1 MSTAFRLTVG
11 LALAALVA
19 GCGANKTLGPQK
31 DLGEFRLGH
40 NVVIADNAET
50 IPLSRDVDVN
60 ELEEVMITEIDKR
73 LGRYEGRQLYHVG
86 VTVAGYFIAPPGV
99 PVVASPKSVMI
110 LLVNVWDDAAQKKL
124 TDEPHQITVFE
135 SAGIGTLAGSGYLQN
150 SDEQVLDLVQNA
162 VAGIEDFIEENPDW
176 FKAKPG
182 LEEELRN
189 VVIEESGGTEAIS
202 GAGAV
207 VATPQTAIHTS
218 PAQSG
223 DKPKPRPLPL

>member
-1 MSTAFRLTVG
+1 MSTVVRWIAGMV
-11 LALAALVA
+11 LAALVA
-19 GCGANKTLGPQK
+19 GCGANKTLSTQK

-50 IPLSRDVDVN
+50 VAASRKVDVN
-60 ELEEVMITEIDKR
+60 EMEEVITAEIDKR

-86 VTVAGYFIAPPGV
+86 VTVAGYYIATPGV
-99 PVVASPKSVMI
+99 PVVVSPKSVMI

-135 SAGIGTLAGSGYLQN
+135 SAGIGTLVGSGYLLN
-150 SDEQVLDLVQNA
+150 SDEQVLDLAQNA
-162 VAGIEDFIEENPDW
+162 VAEIEAFIEENPDW

-182 LEEELRN
+182 LEQELRT
-189 VVIEESGGTEAIS
+189 VAIEESS
-202 GAGAV
+202 GADAAAAASAAV
-207 VATPQTAIHTS
+207 AIPEASSQTE
-218 PAQSG
+218 PAKSD

>member
-1 MSTAFRLTVG
+1 MSTVVRWIAGMV
-11 LALAALVA
+11 LAALVA
-19 GCGANKTLGPQK
+19 GCGANKTLSTQK

-50 IPLSRDVDVN
+50 VAASRKVDVN
-60 ELEEVMITEIDKR
+60 EMEEVITAEIDKR

-86 VTVAGYFIAPPGV
+86 VTVAGYYIATPGV
-99 PVVASPKSVMI
+99 PVVVSPKSVMI

-135 SAGIGTLAGSGYLQN
+135 SAGIGTLVGSGYLLN
-150 SDEQVLDLVQNA
+150 SDEQVLDLAQNA
-162 VAGIEDFIEENPDW
+162 VAEIEAFIEENPDW

-182 LEEELRN
+182 LEQELRT
-189 VVIEESGGTEAIS
+189 VVIEESS
-202 GAGAV
+202 GADAAAAASAAV
-207 VATPQTAIHTS
+207 AIPEASSQTE
-218 PAQSG
+218 PAKSD

>member
-1 MSTAFRLTVG
+1 MSTAFRLILCLT
-11 LALAALVA
+11 LAVVVA
-19 GCGANKTLGPQK
+19 GCGANKTLGSKK

-60 ELEEVMITEIDKR
+60 EMEDVMIAEIDKR

-124 TDEPHQITVFE
+124 TAEPHQITVFE

-162 VAGIEDFIEENPDW
+162 VAEIEAFIEENPEW

-182 LEEELRN
+182 LEEELRD
-189 VVIEESGGTEAIS
+189 VVIKESGETEAP
-202 GAGAV
+202 AAAAAAV
-207 VATPQTAIHTS
+207 VAPQTSNGSS
-218 PAQSG
+218 PAQPG